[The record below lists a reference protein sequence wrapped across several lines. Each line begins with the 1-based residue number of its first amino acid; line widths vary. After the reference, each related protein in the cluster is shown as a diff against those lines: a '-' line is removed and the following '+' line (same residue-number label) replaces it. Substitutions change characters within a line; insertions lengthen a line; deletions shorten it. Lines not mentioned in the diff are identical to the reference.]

1 MYYAKKDFL
10 KKSEFLISLS
20 VALSCSICTF
30 ELDKILPME
39 KQFIQ
44 KLYESHQQAQQMPS
58 PSAISTWLNGIL
70 GLLFPEFSDHRY
82 ANPREF
88 EQHYHMLKLELNKI
102 LDTAD
107 GTLHTKAPELEG
119 EFMSC
124 LPKVRDLLLKDAE
137 AILKGDPAATDL
149 PEVIRT
155 YPGFY
160 AIAVYRLSHEL
171 YEMRVPLIP
180 RILTEYAHSRTGVDI
195 HPSAEIGE
203 NFCIDHGTGIV
214 IGGTSNIGNN
224 VKIYQG
230 VTLGALSVKK
240 ELAATKRHPTIED
253 NVVIYSGATILGGE
267 TVIGHN
273 SIIGGNVWVT
283 KSVPP
288 FSRVYYS
295 SNDSHQQKSKV

>member
-1 MYYAKKDFL
+1 MYYKYF
-10 KKSEFLISLS
+10 
-20 VALSCSICTF
+20 
-30 ELDKILPME
+30 PME

-44 KLYESHQQAQQMPS
+44 KLYEKHRDSQEMPS
-58 PSAISTWLNGIL
+58 PSSISSWVNGIL
-70 GLLFPEFSDHRY
+70 GLLFPEFSDHRFT
-82 ANPREF
+82 NLREF
-88 EQHYHMLKLELNKI
+88 EQYFHGLKLELNKI

-107 GTLHTKAPELEG
+107 HALHTKAPELEG
-119 EFMSC
+119 EFMAS
-124 LPKVRDLLLKDAE
+124 LPRVRELLLMDAE
-137 AILKGDPAATDL
+137 AILKGDPAAIDL

-160 AIAVYRLSHEL
+160 AIAVYRISHEL
-171 YEMRVPLIP
+171 YEMRIPLIP

-195 HPSAEIGE
+195 HPSAEIGK
-203 NFCIDHGTGIV
+203 NFCIDHGTGVV
-214 IGGTSNIGNN
+214 IGGTSHIGDN

-240 ELAATKRHPTIED
+240 ELAETKRHPTIED

-267 TVIGHN
+267 TVIGN
-273 SIIGGNVWVT
+273 GSIIGGNVWVT

-295 SNDSHQQKSKV
+295 ANDSHQQRNKAD